1 MEHQIAEIKGEF
13 AFDVVS
19 TRDYQGNSA
28 HQLISVLDGCM
39 ILSRIFCR
47 V

>member
-13 AFDVVS
+13 GFDVVP

-28 HQLISVLDGCM
+28 HQMISLMAYNLVGTSRLIPG
-39 ILSRIFCR
+39 
-47 V
+47 